1 MLSLVLSLILLIVP
15 VLGPS
20 GGYPIPS
27 NLPRLEAASRAIQW
41 LHSQQ
46 MSDGSFGSVTLTA
59 DAVKDIALCG
69 GDPDSQEWAKNGV
82 SVYAAL
88 EARVKDYLSQS
99 HEAGVIAKAI
109 LAVDAASGN
118 VHDFAG
124 YDLVSELQSCYD
136 SGTGLYHP
144 TSIFQD
150 SLAILALSDAGE
162 AVPDKAI
169 QKLRMEERAGGCWGW
184 GVGGTSCDTD
194 TTALVVLALRSAGVN
209 ASDLSEVLKYLAERE
224 HSDAGWGSWEAQVV
238 SNSDSTAL
246 ALLALASLGE
256 NPRNPRWGRVV
267 NEVWLSPLIRL
278 LRFQDADGSFRYTDE
293 YPESRLMAVLDVI
306 PALAAEYPGD
316 GLLEHEVFFPGLA
329 VAFVERTVCR
339 LAN

>member
-1 MLSLVLSLILLIVP
+1 MLSFLFSLILLIMP
-15 VLGPS
+15 VLGPA
-20 GGYPIPS
+20 GDYPIRS
-27 NLPRLEAASRAIQW
+27 DLPRLEAASRAIQW

-46 MSDGSFGSVTLTA
+46 TSDGSFGSVTLTA
-59 DAVKDIALCG
+59 DAVKDIALFG
-69 GDPDSQEWAKNGV
+69 GAPDSQGWAKNGV

-88 EARVKDYLSQS
+88 EARTKDYLSQN
-99 HEAGVIAKAI
+99 HEAGVIAKVV
-109 LAVDAASGN
+109 LAVDAAGGN

-150 SLAILALSDAGE
+150 SLAILALSDVGQ
-162 AVPDKAI
+162 AVPDKAVR
-169 QKLRMEERAGGCWGW
+169 KLQMEERAGGCWGW

-224 HSDAGWGSWEAQVV
+224 HPDAGWGSWEAQTA

-256 NPRNPRWGRVV
+256 NPRSPRWGRVV
-267 NEVWLSPLIRL
+267 NGEWQSPLIRL

-293 YPESRLMAVLDVI
+293 YPESRLMAVLDVV

-316 GLLEHEVFFPGLA
+316 GLLEHEVFLPMLVLGEARAL
-329 VAFVERTVCR
+329 TK
-339 LAN
+339 